1 MEELATMKIVIAGG
15 GKVGEVLC
23 QELSIEGNDIVLIEA
38 NQWKL
43 ERVISKNDITG
54 MVGNGASYD
63 IQVEAGVPKCDMFIA
78 VTPKDEINIIASI
91 IARKL
96 GAKHTIA
103 RVRNPEYAGHMG
115 FMREGLGI
123 TMMINPELEAAKDI
137 VRVIRYPEAL
147 SVEQFANGRVNIVE
161 IEVDDQNDLAGIPVA
176 DFRKHFG
183 NVLICS
189 IAREGDV
196 FIPEGTS
203 KVQKGDRI
211 FVTGAK
217 KDLTRLYRKAGFK
230 EEKLRSAMLV
240 GGGRITHYL
249 VEMLTEMDIELKVI
263 EINHDT
269 AKALSSQF
277 PRTVV
282 IEGDGTDQ
290 EFLKEERI
298 ELYDTVVSLTGVDEE
313 NILISLFAAT
323 ENTKKV
329 ITKVSRTDL
338 LKILGNVGLQSIVT
352 PKRLIA
358 NKTIR
363 FVRSLT
369 NRGISNV
376 EALFRIAD
384 NQVEA
389 LQFRVA
395 EHSKVINVPLMN
407 LKLKDNLLVA
417 YIVRGNKLIFPGGKD
432 TIKAGDQV
440 IVVTTNKTFEDIE
453 DILV

>member
-1 MEELATMKIVIAGG
+1 MKIVVAGG

-23 QELSIEGNDIVLIEA
+23 QELSIEGNNIVLIEA

-54 MVGNGASYD
+54 LVGNGASYD
-63 IQVEAGVPKCDMFIA
+63 VQVEAGVPDCDIFIA

-147 SVEQFANGRVNIVE
+147 SVEQFANGQVNIVE
-161 IEVDDQNDLAGIPVA
+161 IEVDGSTGLAGIPVA
-176 DFRKHFG
+176 DFRKEFG

-189 IAREGDV
+189 IARGEDV

-203 KVQKGDRI
+203 QVEEGDRI
-211 FVTGAK
+211 FVTGAQ

-230 EEKLRSAMLV
+230 EEKLRSAMLI

-263 EINHDT
+263 EIKHET
-269 AKALSSQF
+269 AKSLSSQF

-282 IEGDGTDQ
+282 IEGDGSDQ

-313 NILISLFAAT
+313 NILISLFAVSQNA
-323 ENTKKV
+323 KKV

-358 NKTIR
+358 NKIIR

-369 NRGISNV
+369 NRGVSNV

-395 EHSKVINVPLMN
+395 KHSKIVDVPLMN
-407 LKLKDNLLVA
+407 LKLKEDLLVA
-417 YIVRGNKLIFPGGKD
+417 YIIRGKKLIFPGGRD
-432 TIKAGDQV
+432 SIKAGDQV
-440 IVVTTNKTFEDIE
+440 IVVSTNKTFEDIE
-453 DILV
+453 DILL